1 MILLTYVFIFSSI
14 CSLHHPLQALWQTW
28 ETEIKIL
35 YIKLM
40 ENVEEKWHINGREW
54 SGEGERADRKKKF
67 PLFRKSKFIQLFG
80 NVTNVNISKKESVF
94 IYLFLNKIQITEWGF
109 SYKPPHISRGLSL
122 LPFWPCSNASLL
134 VVNSYALWLI
144 LGAFV
149 VFHYKKKKKKKGSG
163 FCFCVSLSPCLSFS
177 TQPQCWL
184 MEILWNQ
191 KVTFCCVCCQI

>member
-1 MILLTYVFIFSSI
+1 
-14 CSLHHPLQALWQTW
+14 
-28 ETEIKIL
+28 
-35 YIKLM
+35 M

-54 SGEGERADRKKKF
+54 SGEGERADRKKKL

-80 NVTNVNISKKESVF
+80 NVTNVNISKKKCVF

-122 LPFWPCSNASLL
+122 LPFWPSSNASLL

-149 VFHYKKKKKKKGSG
+149 VFHYKKKRKKKSSR